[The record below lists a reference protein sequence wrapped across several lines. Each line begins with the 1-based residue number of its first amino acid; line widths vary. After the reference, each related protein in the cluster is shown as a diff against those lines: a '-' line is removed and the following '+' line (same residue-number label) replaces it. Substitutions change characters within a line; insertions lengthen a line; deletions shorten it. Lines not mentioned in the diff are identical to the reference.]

1 MITVELTCESL
12 EIAAEPGA
20 ESSNA
25 PRYRPVIAIN
35 GQRVWHGRPEP
46 TAEDAERVALAYLRY
61 ALGGVLG
68 APADARR
75 EAGEG
80 EEPSPP
86 PGVAAVTEA
95 MEALAR
101 EMVGALRR
109 VGDFL
114 ERGEWRRFL
123 G

>member
-1 MITVELTCESL
+1 MITVKLTCGSQ

-20 ESSNA
+20 EDGPS
-25 PRYRPVIAIN
+25 YRPVIAAN
-35 GQRVWHGRPEP
+35 GQEVWLGRPEP

-61 ALGGVLG
+61 ALGGLLEG
-68 APADARR
+68 PADSRR
-75 EAGEG
+75 EPGAGEAAG
-80 EEPSPP
+80 PL
-86 PGVAAVTEA
+86 PGAAAVTEA
-95 MEALAR
+95 MEGVAR
-101 EMVGALRR
+101 EVVGALRR